1 MRYEDILDDD
11 PATLCSQCHG
21 SGDVRGFGYDDAPRE
36 AMCPACLGYGS
47 ARIASLE
54 EIKKAA
60 QHYRVT
66 TTRWFGEE
74 TGAAFAALC
83 RALDNYKDTPSDG
96 KE

>member
-1 MRYEDILDDD
+1 MSKCKELE
-11 PATLCSQCHG
+11 AE
-21 SGDVRGFGYDDAPRE
+21 RE
-36 AMCPACLGYGS
+36 VL
-47 ARIASLE
+47 L

-83 RALDNYKDTPSDG
+83 RALDKHKDTPDDPRR
-96 KE
+96 KRTD